1 MMTSHLHSN
10 QRGIMLIEALVGIL
24 IFSIGILAMLG
35 MQAVGIQTTV
45 DAKYRS
51 DAAFLANQVVSQI
64 WVDQTD
70 IANYDTTG
78 GSYPP
83 RDAWVTQVQSSL
95 PKATG
100 ANAPTITVTGAP
112 PSQVAVTVFWQKP
125 GDPTVSRQ
133 TVIAT
138 IKCSNCT

>member
-1 MMTSHLHSN
+1 M
-10 QRGIMLIEALVGIL
+10 ILIEALVGIL

-35 MQAVGIQTTV
+35 MQTVGIQTTV

-64 WVDQTD
+64 WVDQTN
-70 IANYDTTG
+70 IASYDTSAS
-78 GSYPP
+78 SYAP
-83 RDAWVTQVQSSL
+83 RDAWVAQVQSAL

-100 ANAPTITVTGAP
+100 ANAPTITVTSP
-112 PSQVAVTVFWQKP
+112 PESKVTVTVYWQKP
-125 GDPTVSRQ
+125 GDPQVNRQ
-133 TVIAT
+133 MVIAY

>member
-1 MMTSHLHSN
+1 MMTSRPLST
-10 QRGIMLIEALVGIL
+10 QRGMMLIEALVGIL

-64 WVDQTD
+64 WVDQTN

-78 GSYPP
+78 SSYAP
-83 RDAWVTQVQSSL
+83 RDAWVTQVQSNL

-100 ANAPTITVTGAP
+100 ANAPTITVAGAP
-112 PSQVAVTVFWQKP
+112 PSQVTVTVYWQKP
-125 GDPTVSRQ
+125 GDPLVSRQ
-133 TVIAT
+133 TVIAY